1 MKRDSFTAIFTSQR
15 ERGKKKFLNDAFQEV
30 EDCQISK
37 IAEGNEGGEDNMG
50 EVMGN
55 PTDEE
60 TPVAEEEEAMAD
72 DDMM

>member
-1 MKRDSFTAIFTSQR
+1 M
-15 ERGKKKFLNDAFQEV
+15 E
-30 EDCQISK
+30 
-37 IAEGNEGGEDNMG
+37 

-60 TPVAEEEEAMAD
+60 TPVAEEEEEAMAD

>member
-1 MKRDSFTAIFTSQR
+1 MTIGGSRRDK
-15 ERGKKKFLNDAFQEV
+15 G
-30 EDCQISK
+30 
-37 IAEGNEGGEDNMG
+37 DNME